1 MVIQY
6 LTLQD
11 IPRLREK
18 IDPDNKWYT
27 DDELKKILALSAFQ
41 LNMTVSRC
49 FLGIQQRARVQSDG
63 QSIVWA
69 RNQLNRFEAGV
80 LVI

>member
-1 MVIQY
+1 MTIQY

-11 IPRLREK
+11 LGRLREK
-18 IDPDNKWYT
+18 IDPDSKWYT
-27 DDELKKILALSAFQ
+27 DEELKKILALSAFQ

-49 FLGIQQRARVQSDG
+49 FLGIQQRARVKSDG
-63 QSIVWA
+63 ATVIWA
-69 RNQLNRFEAGV
+69 RNQLNRFEAGF